1 MLTNGLLLT
10 LTDEEHLVNEVL
22 RLISARDEAVV
33 GSRVGRC
40 LPIAAELDDT
50 RAAHEFHE
58 WLESLEGVDRV
69 DVIYVGMEPAP
80 TPVSPP

>member
-10 LTDEEHLVNEVL
+10 LTDEEPLVNEVL
-22 RLISARDEAVV
+22 RRISARDEVVV

-40 LPIAAELDDT
+40 LPVAAEVEDT

-69 DVIYVGMEPAP
+69 DVIYVGMEPTLP
-80 TPVSPP
+80 PVSPL